1 MPFLSFFRTSYRGNG
16 DGELMRVKEICRA
29 ILVPHRGPE
38 LFGRNGDLLPGKR
51 KGRLLKE
58 VPMPISRF

>member
-16 DGELMRVKEICRA
+16 DGELMRVKEMYRA
-29 ILVPHRGPE
+29 ILVPCRRRE

-51 KGRLLKE
+51 KGRLLKK
-58 VPMPISRF
+58 VPMPISRY